1 MVLLKE
7 LWGGGGGT
15 VLISLASAHIRQVEV
30 GFEDSFPSES
40 GSLVQV
46 GTQVFRCSPGPAHE
60 LLSRKKRKRGDLLF
74 YSQTCPGIRL
84 M

>member
-7 LWGGGGGT
+7 LWGSGDGT
-15 VLISLASAHIRQVEV
+15 VLRILAPAHICQVEV

-60 LLSRKKRKRGDLLF
+60 LLSRKKKREEICFSTLRHALV
-74 YSQTCPGIRL
+74 
-84 M
+84 

>member
-7 LWGGGGGT
+7 LWGSTGGT
-15 VLISLASAHIRQVEV
+15 VLRSLAPAHIRQVKV

-40 GSLVQV
+40 DSLVQV
-46 GTQVFRCSPGPAHE
+46 RTQVFRCSPGPAHE
-60 LLSRKKRKRGDLLF
+60 LLSRKKRGDLLS